1 MSRLWSPA
9 GGVPDHPPPFGVW
22 VGDPRPEPLPTPP
35 KAPTPTRREAPA
47 PAAFA
52 PGALFTTPGSAR
64 PAPPAP
70 ARWRRSVAL
79 LLVAGTLAATMVAGS
94 VVAVVDR
101 LGASTPPRP
110 GRVAAPSLAT
120 LNAAIARG
128 ESFLDG
134 LYKPLGRAGAVQ
146 SEYYGLPIRVWFSGH
161 RSWVLL
167 GQADPVGCPATDCPP
182 PTRIRSLEST
192 YDTEAYE
199 LTFATP
205 TTPEG
210 LRLRAEVDWTAGGG
224 RYRVS
229 VTALA
234 FDDPATAA
242 EVWLD
247 DQRLGSFQP
256 GPLAALQPALRRSF
270 PARQVGHLRSFR
282 FTIRHAT
289 QLAWLHAVSRKDEP
303 RTAALARFMLAAGF
317 VPGQDLRAAIF
328 GRGRDAPRD
337 FSYRHEPF
345 LDAYGDCELEPP
357 ASPMAYPYRSKACLG
372 NVQPYLLAARYDTLL
387 PAIEALQALNR
398 GEAPDSAYRDRSAL
412 LPMVTTSA
420 GRTADELEGRFDRLG
435 FGIPRCTPLGCDRER
450 ASALRTFS
458 FGMLETVLGYGSGQV
473 GRRQYA
479 DAVANLALRVQVG
492 DDGVVRAADR
502 VAYRPA
508 LRGGFLSYWNRD
520 RRYLKPSGV
529 VQAVA
534 DRFNMPPEYLGLR
547 PTDSETSF
555 DAYAFLA
562 LYRCARYKVGC
573 KLVGAASP

>member
-22 VGDPRPEPLPTPP
+22 VGGPD
-35 KAPTPTRREAPA
+35 PA
-47 PAAFA
+47 PI
-52 PGALFTTPGSAR
+52 
-64 PAPPAP
+64 PAPPTTPPAVPPATVLKTPGPPPPAAP
-70 ARWRRSVAL
+70 ARAPALWRRSVAL
-79 LLVAGTLAATMVAGS
+79 LLVAGTLATTIVAGS

-101 LGASTPPRP
+101 LGASAPPRP
-110 GRVAAPSLAT
+110 EPVVAPSLAT
-120 LNAAIARG
+120 LNAAIARS

-134 LYKPLGRAGAVQ
+134 LYKPLGPAGAVQ
-146 SEYYGLPIRVWFSGH
+146 SEYYGLPIRVRFPGH
-161 RSWVLL
+161 QRWVLL
-167 GQADPVGCPATDCPP
+167 GQADPVGCAGDCPD
-182 PTRIRSLEST
+182 PTRIRAVDST
-192 YDTEAYE
+192 YDSEAYE

-205 TTPEG
+205 TTPDG
-210 LRLRAEVDWTAGGG
+210 LRLRASVDWTAGAD
-224 RYRVS
+224 RYQVRVA
-229 VTALA
+229 VLA

-247 DQRLGSFQP
+247 DVRLGTFQP
-256 GPLAALQPALRRSF
+256 GPLAAGQAALRRSF
-270 PARQVGHLRSFR
+270 PAREVGHLRSFR

-289 QLAWLHAVSRKDEP
+289 QLAWLHAVSQEDQA
-303 RTAALARFMLAAGF
+303 RTAALARYMLAAGF

-345 LDAYGDCELEPP
+345 IDAYGDCELEPP
-357 ASPMAYPYRSKACLG
+357 ATPMAYPYRSKACLG
-372 NVQPYLLAARYDTLL
+372 DVQPYLWAARYDTLL

-398 GEAPDSAYRDRSAL
+398 GEAPDGAYRDRSAL

-420 GRTADELEGRFDRLG
+420 SRTADDLEGRFDRLG
-435 FGIPRCTPLGCDRER
+435 FGIPRCTPFSCDRER
-450 ASALRTFS
+450 ASALRTFT
-458 FGMLETVLGYGSGQV
+458 FGMLETVLGYSSGQV
-473 GRRQYA
+473 DRRRYA
-479 DAVANLALRVQVG
+479 DAVANLALRVQIG

-529 VQAVA
+529 VQSLA

-562 LYRCARYKVGC
+562 LYRCARYQVGC

>member
-9 GGVPDHPPPFGVW
+9 GGIPDRPPPFGVW
-22 VGDPRPEPLPTPP
+22 VGDQAGAGGLPARPG
-35 KAPTPTRREAPA
+35 PA
-47 PAAFA
+47 P
-52 PGALFTTPGSAR
+52 R
-64 PAPPAP
+64 
-70 ARWRRSVAL
+70 RRRRSAAL
-79 LLVAGTLAATMVAGS
+79 LLVAGTVATAMVAGS
-94 VVAVVDR
+94 VVAMVDR
-101 LGASTPPRP
+101 LGASVPSRP
-110 GRVAAPSLAT
+110 GPVTAPTLAS

-146 SEYYGLPIRVWFSGH
+146 SEYYGLPIRVRFPGH
-161 RSWVLL
+161 RRWVLL
-167 GQADPVGCPATDCPP
+167 GQADGGPCRDGDCPA
-182 PTRIRSLEST
+182 PTRIRALESS
-192 YDTEAYE
+192 YAGEAYE

-205 TTPEG
+205 AAPQG
-210 LRLRAEVDWTAGGG
+210 LRLRAAVDWNAGGG

-229 VTALA
+229 VTVLA
-234 FDDPATAA
+234 FDDPGTAA
-242 EVWLD
+242 EIWLD
-247 DQRLGSFQP
+247 DVRLGTVVP
-256 GPLAALQPALRRSF
+256 GAVHGEPQVLRRSF
-270 PARQVGHLRSFR
+270 PARDVGHLRSFR
-282 FTIRHAT
+282 YTVRHAT
-289 QLAWLHAVSRKDEP
+289 QLAWLHAVAREDTGRS
-303 RTAALARFMLAAGF
+303 TALARFMLSAGF

-357 ASPMAYPYRSKACLG
+357 ATPRAYPYRSKACLG
-372 NVQPYLLAARYDTLL
+372 DVRPYLLAARHDTLL

-398 GEAPDSAYRDRSAL
+398 GESPESRYRDQSAL
-412 LPMVTTSA
+412 LPLATTSA
-420 GRTADELEGRFDRLG
+420 SRTADELERRFDRLG
-435 FGIPRCTPLGCDRER
+435 FGIPRCTPVGCDRHR
-450 ASALRTFS
+450 ASALRTFT
-458 FGMLETVLGYGSGQV
+458 FGMLETVLGYSAGQL
-473 GRRQYA
+473 GRRPYA
-479 DAVANLALRVQVG
+479 DAVAGLALSVQIG

-508 LRGGFLSYWNRD
+508 LRGGFLSYWDRD

-547 PTDSETSF
+547 PTDSETGF

-573 KLVGAASP
+573 KLVGAATP

>member
-22 VGDPRPEPLPTPP
+22 VGDPRPERLPTPP
-35 KAPTPTRREAPA
+35 KAPTRREAPA
-47 PAAFA
+47 VAA
-52 PGALFTTPGSAR
+52 PGALLTTPGSAR
-64 PAPPAP
+64 PAPPP
-70 ARWRRSVAL
+70 ASTPVPWRRSVAL
-79 LLVAGTLAATMVAGS
+79 LLVAGTLATTMVAGS

-101 LGASTPPRP
+101 LGASAPPRP
-110 GRVAAPSLAT
+110 GPVAAPSLAT

-134 LYKPLGRAGAVQ
+134 LYKPLGQAGAVQ
-146 SEYYGLPIRVWFSGH
+146 SEYYGLPVRVWFPGH
-161 RSWVLL
+161 RRWVLL

-210 LRLRAEVDWTAGGG
+210 LRLRAEVDWAAGGG

-229 VTALA
+229 VAALA

-256 GPLAALQPALRRSF
+256 GPLAARQPALRRSF

-289 QLAWLHAVSRKDEP
+289 QLAWLHAVSREDEP

-337 FSYRHEPF
+337 FGYRHEPF
-345 LDAYGDCELEPP
+345 LDAYGDCQLEPP

-372 NVQPYLLAARYDTLL
+372 NVQPYLLAAQYDTLL

-420 GRTADELEGRFDRLG
+420 GRTADELEAHFDRLG

-450 ASALRTFS
+450 ASALRTFT
-458 FGMLETVLGYGSGQV
+458 FGMLETVLGYNSGQV

-479 DAVANLALRVQVG
+479 DAVANLALRVQIG
-492 DDGVVRAADR
+492 EDGVVRAADR

-547 PTDSETSF
+547 PTDSETGF

-573 KLVGAASP
+573 KLVGAAAGP